1 MQNNQPSK
9 RKSLFDMRDVKRLIF
24 VLAIS
29 STLGFWALFSSK
41 LNLSSFVAAS
51 NSVTASSTPPSQAQE
66 LLVLD
71 LPPLPT
77 LIPTA
82 AALTMTDKPASA
94 PAPVQKPIGSLP
106 AQGVV
111 VSAPQA
117 PAGGN
122 TRFSR
127 SSGGGNQSRSNQP
140 AAVTSTGSSQ

>member
-1 MQNNQPSK
+1 MEKNQPSK

-24 VLAIS
+24 VLAVS

-51 NSVTASSTPPSQAQE
+51 SSVTSAAPPPSQAEE

-77 LIPTA
+77 LIPTVA
-82 AALTMTDKPASA
+82 AMTANPSSA
-94 PAPVQKPIGSLP
+94 PAPVQKPISSLP
-106 AQGVV
+106 AQGIV

-127 SSGGGNQSRSNQP
+127 SGGGGNQSRSNQP